1 MYCFPPTKFSSPLT
15 MLVKQNIVLSNY
27 LYFDFFAT
35 STKAKTPHRFYFFC
49 GHETMPNATAVIIY
63 IFIFLSRI
71 I

>member
-27 LYFDFFAT
+27 LYFDFFCNKRKSQNTA
-35 STKAKTPHRFYFFC
+35 PLYFFAVTKRC
-49 GHETMPNATAVIIY
+49 QNATAIIIY

-71 I
+71 L